1 MKKLFIK
8 VNIMDMKILNMYYTN
23 LKNNI
28 LSLKEELFE
37 MLFLKEGLIT
47 YSGNINNDTLKVLV
61 YLYQLILNHETEPI
75 EIFYKLF
82 KKFDI
87 DFNELQNIISDYNY
101 VIEKGN
107 TNISVTNIKNI
118 QAMLRDIQMN
128 FSMLGYQEY

>member
-1 MKKLFIK
+1 
-8 VNIMDMKILNMYYTN
+8 MDMKILNMYYTN

-37 MLFLKEGLIT
+37 MLFLKEGLII
-47 YSGNINNDTLKVLV
+47 YSEDINNDTLKVLV

-87 DFNELQNIISDYNY
+87 HFNELQNIVSDYNY
-101 VIEKGN
+101 VIKKGN

-118 QAMLRDIQMN
+118 QIMLHDIQMN

>member
-1 MKKLFIK
+1 
-8 VNIMDMKILNMYYTN
+8 MDMKMLNTYYTN

-47 YSGNINNDTLKVLV
+47 YSEDINNDTLKVLV

-82 KKFDI
+82 EKFDI
-87 DFNELQNIISDYNY
+87 DFNELQNIVSDYNY
-101 VIEKGN
+101 VIKKGN

-118 QAMLRDIQMN
+118 QAMLNDIQMN

>member
-37 MLFLKEGLIT
+37 MLFLREGLIV
-47 YSGNINNDTLKVLV
+47 YSEDINNDTLKVLV

-82 KKFDI
+82 EKFDI
-87 DFNELQNIISDYNY
+87 DFNELQNIVSDYNY

-118 QAMLRDIQMN
+118 QTMLHDIQMN

>member
-8 VNIMDMKILNMYYTN
+8 VNIMDIKILNMYYTN

-28 LSLKEELFE
+28 LSLKDELFE

-47 YSGNINNDTLKVLV
+47 YSENINNDTLKVLV

-82 KKFDI
+82 EKFDI
-87 DFNELQNIISDYNY
+87 NFNELQNITSDYTY

-107 TNISVTNIKNI
+107 TNISVTNIKNV
-118 QAMLRDIQMN
+118 QAILRDIQMN

>member
-1 MKKLFIK
+1 
-8 VNIMDMKILNMYYTN
+8 MDMKMLNMYYTS

-37 MLFLKEGLIT
+37 ILFLKEGLIS
-47 YSGNINNDTLKVLV
+47 YSEDINNDTLKVLV
-61 YLYQLILNHETEPI
+61 YLYQLILNHEIEPI
-75 EIFYKLF
+75 IIFNKLF
-82 KKFDI
+82 EKFDLN
-87 DFNELQNIISDYNY
+87 FNELQNIVSDYNY
-101 VIEKGN
+101 VIKKGN

>member
-47 YSGNINNDTLKVLV
+47 YSKDINNDTLKVLI

-75 EIFYKLF
+75 IIFNELF
-82 KKFDI
+82 EKFDI
-87 DFNELQNIISDYNY
+87 NFNELQNIVSDYNY

>member
-8 VNIMDMKILNMYYTN
+8 ANKMDMKMLNMYYNN

-37 MLFLKEGLIT
+37 
-47 YSGNINNDTLKVLV
+47 
-61 YLYQLILNHETEPI
+61 
-75 EIFYKLF
+75 
-82 KKFDI
+82 KFDLN
-87 DFNELQNIISDYNY
+87 FNELQNIVSDYNY

-107 TNISVTNIKNI
+107 TNISVINIKNI
-118 QAMLRDIQMN
+118 QTMLHDIQIN

>member
-8 VNIMDMKILNMYYTN
+8 VNIMDMKMLNMYYTN

-28 LSLKEELFE
+28 LPLKEELFE
-37 MLFLKEGLIT
+37 ILFLKEGLIS
-47 YSGNINNDTLKVLV
+47 YSEDINNDTLKVLV

-82 KKFDI
+82 KKFNI
-87 DFNELQNIISDYNY
+87 NFNELQNIVSDYNY
-101 VIEKGN
+101 IIEKGN

-118 QAMLRDIQMN
+118 QIILRDIQMN
-128 FSMLGYQEY
+128 FGMLGYQEY

>member
-8 VNIMDMKILNMYYTN
+8 VNIMDMKMLNIYYTN

-47 YSGNINNDTLKVLV
+47 YSEDINNDTLKVLV

-82 KKFDI
+82 EKFNLN
-87 DFNELQNIISDYNY
+87 FNELQNIVSDYNH

-107 TNISVTNIKNI
+107 TNISITNVKNV

-128 FSMLGYQEY
+128 FNMLGYQEY

>member
-1 MKKLFIK
+1 
-8 VNIMDMKILNMYYTN
+8 MDMKILNMYYTN

-47 YSGNINNDTLKVLV
+47 YSKDINNDTLKILV
-61 YLYQLILNHETEPI
+61 YLYQLILNHKNEPI

-82 KKFDI
+82 KKFDLN
-87 DFNELQNIISDYNY
+87 FNELQNIVSDYNY

-107 TNISVTNIKNI
+107 TNISVINIKNV
-118 QAMLRDIQMN
+118 QAILLDVQMN
-128 FSMLGYQEY
+128 ISMLGYQEY

>member
-1 MKKLFIK
+1 
-8 VNIMDMKILNMYYTN
+8 MDMKMLNMYYTN

-47 YSGNINNDTLKVLV
+47 YSEDINNDKFKVLV

-82 KKFDI
+82 EKFDI
-87 DFNELQNIISDYNY
+87 NFNELQNIVSDYNY
-101 VIEKGN
+101 VIKKGN
-107 TNISVTNIKNI
+107 TNITVTNVKNV

>member
-1 MKKLFIK
+1 
-8 VNIMDMKILNMYYTN
+8 MDMKMLNMYYTN

-47 YSGNINNDTLKVLV
+47 YSEDINNNTLKVLV
-61 YLYQLILNHETEPI
+61 YLYQLILNHEIEPI

-82 KKFDI
+82 EKFDI
-87 DFNELQNIISDYNY
+87 DFNELQNIVSDYNY

-107 TNISVTNIKNI
+107 TNITVTNIKNI

>member
-1 MKKLFIK
+1 
-8 VNIMDMKILNMYYTN
+8 MDMKMLNMYYTN

-28 LSLKEELFE
+28 LSLKEELFKT
-37 MLFLKEGLIT
+37 LFLKEGLII
-47 YSGNINNDTLKVLV
+47 YSEDINNDTLKVLV

-75 EIFYKLF
+75 IVFNKLF
-82 KKFDI
+82 EKFDI
-87 DFNELQNIISDYNY
+87 NFNELKNIVSDYNH

-118 QAMLRDIQMN
+118 QAILHDIQMN

>member
-1 MKKLFIK
+1 
-8 VNIMDMKILNMYYTN
+8 MDMKMLNMYYTN

-37 MLFLKEGLIT
+37 ILFLKEGLII
-47 YSGNINNDTLKVLV
+47 YSEDINNDTLKVLV

-75 EIFYKLF
+75 IVFNKLF
-82 KKFDI
+82 EKFDI
-87 DFNELQNIISDYNY
+87 DFNELQNIVSDYNY

-107 TNISVTNIKNI
+107 TNISTTNIKNI

>member
-1 MKKLFIK
+1 MKKLFVR
-8 VNIMDMKILNMYYTN
+8 VNIMDMKMLNTYYIN

-47 YSGNINNDTLKVLV
+47 YSKDINNDTLKVLV

-75 EIFYKLF
+75 IIFYKLF
-82 KKFDI
+82 EKFDI
-87 DFNELQNIISDYNY
+87 NFNELQNIVSDYNY
-101 VIEKGN
+101 IIEKGN
-107 TNISVTNIKNI
+107 TDISITNIKNI
-118 QAMLRDIQMN
+118 QVMLRDIQMN

>member
-1 MKKLFIK
+1 
-8 VNIMDMKILNMYYTN
+8 MDMKILNMYYTN

-37 MLFLKEGLIT
+37 ILFLKEGLIT
-47 YSGNINNDTLKVLV
+47 YSEDINNDTLKVLI

-87 DFNELQNIISDYNY
+87 NFNELQNIVSDYNY
-101 VIEKGN
+101 VIEKGD

-118 QAMLRDIQMN
+118 QAILRDTQMN

>member
-8 VNIMDMKILNMYYTN
+8 VNIMDMKMLNMYYTN

-47 YSGNINNDTLKVLV
+47 YSEDINNDTLKVLI

-82 KKFDI
+82 KKFNI
-87 DFNELQNIISDYNY
+87 NFNELQNIVSDYTH
-101 VIEKGN
+101 IIKKGN
-107 TNISVTNIKNI
+107 TNISVTNIENI
-118 QAMLRDIQMN
+118 QAILRDIQMN
-128 FSMLGYQEY
+128 FNMLGYQEY

>member
-1 MKKLFIK
+1 
-8 VNIMDMKILNMYYTN
+8 MDMKILNMYYTN

-47 YSGNINNDTLKVLV
+47 YSEDINNDTLKVLV
-61 YLYQLILNHETEPI
+61 YLYQLILNYETEQI

-87 DFNELQNIISDYNY
+87 NFNELQNIVSDCNY
-101 VIEKGN
+101 IIEKGN
-107 TNISVTNIKNI
+107 TNITIINIKNI
-118 QAMLRDIQMN
+118 QSILRDIQYN
-128 FSMLGYQEY
+128 FNMLGYQEY

>member
-1 MKKLFIK
+1 
-8 VNIMDMKILNMYYTN
+8 MDMKILNMYYTN

-47 YSGNINNDTLKVLV
+47 YSEDINNDTLKVLV

-82 KKFDI
+82 EKFDLN
-87 DFNELQNIISDYNY
+87 FNELQNIVSDYNY
-101 VIEKGN
+101 VIKKGN

>member
-1 MKKLFIK
+1 
-8 VNIMDMKILNMYYTN
+8 MDMKMLNMYYTN

-37 MLFLKEGLIT
+37 MLFLKKGLIS
-47 YSGNINNDTLKVLV
+47 YSEDINNDTLKVLV
-61 YLYQLILNHETEPI
+61 YLYQLILNYETEPI

-82 KKFDI
+82 EKFDI
-87 DFNELQNIISDYNY
+87 NFNELQNIVSDYNY

>member
-1 MKKLFIK
+1 MKKLFIR
-8 VNIMDMKILNMYYTN
+8 VNIMDIKMLNTYYNN

-37 MLFLKEGLIT
+37 MLFLKEGLIS
-47 YSGNINNDTLKVLV
+47 YSEDINNDTLKVLV
-61 YLYQLILNHETEPI
+61 YLYQLILNYETEPI

-82 KKFDI
+82 EKFDI
-87 DFNELQNIISDYNY
+87 NFNELQNIVSDYNY
-101 VIEKGN
+101 IIEKGN

-128 FSMLGYQEY
+128 FNMLGYQEY

>member
-8 VNIMDMKILNMYYTN
+8 VNIMDIKILNMYYTN

-28 LSLKEELFE
+28 LSLKDELFE

-47 YSGNINNDTLKVLV
+47 YSENINNDTLKVLV

-82 KKFDI
+82 EKFDI
-87 DFNELQNIISDYNY
+87 NFNKLQNITSDYTY

-107 TNISVTNIKNI
+107 TNISVTNIKNV
-118 QAMLRDIQMN
+118 QAILRDIQMN

>member
-1 MKKLFIK
+1 
-8 VNIMDMKILNMYYTN
+8 MDMKILNMYYTN

-28 LSLKEELFE
+28 LSLKEKLFE

-47 YSGNINNDTLKVLV
+47 YSEDINNDTLKVLV
-61 YLYQLILNHETEPI
+61 YLYQLILNYETEPI

-107 TNISVTNIKNI
+107 TNITVTNIKNV
-118 QAMLRDIQMN
+118 QAMLHDVQMN
-128 FSMLGYQEY
+128 ISMLGYQEY

>member
-1 MKKLFIK
+1 
-8 VNIMDMKILNMYYTN
+8 MDMKMLNMYYTN

-47 YSGNINNDTLKVLV
+47 YSEDINNDTLKVLV

-82 KKFDI
+82 KKFNI
-87 DFNELQNIISDYNY
+87 DFNELQNIVSDYNY
-101 VIEKGN
+101 IIKKGN

>member
-1 MKKLFIK
+1 
-8 VNIMDMKILNMYYTN
+8 MDMKILNMYYTN

-28 LSLKEELFE
+28 LSLKEELFK
-37 MLFLKEGLIT
+37 MLFLKKGLIT
-47 YSGNINNDTLKVLV
+47 YSKDINNDTLKVLV
-61 YLYQLILNHETEPI
+61 YLYQLILNHETESI

-87 DFNELQNIISDYNY
+87 DFNELQNIVSDYNY

-107 TNISVTNIKNI
+107 TNITVTNIKNI
-118 QAMLRDIQMN
+118 QIMLHDIQMN

>member
-1 MKKLFIK
+1 MKKLFIR
-8 VNIMDMKILNMYYTN
+8 VNIMDMKMLNTYYTN

-47 YSGNINNDTLKVLV
+47 YSEDINNDTLKVLV

-75 EIFYKLF
+75 IIFNKLF
-82 KKFDI
+82 EKFDI
-87 DFNELQNIISDYNY
+87 NFNELQNIVSDYNY

-107 TNISVTNIKNI
+107 TDISITNIKNI

>member
-1 MKKLFIK
+1 MKKLFIR
-8 VNIMDMKILNMYYTN
+8 VNIMDIKMLNMYYTN

-47 YSGNINNDTLKVLV
+47 YSEDINNDTLKVLV

-82 KKFDI
+82 EKFDLN
-87 DFNELQNIISDYNY
+87 FNELQNIVSDYNY
-101 VIEKGN
+101 VIKKGN

>member
-1 MKKLFIK
+1 
-8 VNIMDMKILNMYYTN
+8 MKILNMYYTN

-37 MLFLKEGLIT
+37 MLFLKEGLIS
-47 YSGNINNDTLKVLV
+47 YSEDINNDTLKVLV
-61 YLYQLILNHETEPI
+61 YLYQLILNHKTEPI
-75 EIFYKLF
+75 IVFNKLF
-82 KKFDI
+82 EKFDI
-87 DFNELQNIISDYNY
+87 NFNELQNIVSDYNY

-118 QAMLRDIQMN
+118 QIMLHDIQMN

>member
-1 MKKLFIK
+1 
-8 VNIMDMKILNMYYTN
+8 MDMKILNMYYTN

-37 MLFLKEGLIT
+37 MLFLKEGLIS
-47 YSGNINNDTLKVLV
+47 YSEDINNDTLKVLV
-61 YLYQLILNHETEPI
+61 YLYQLILNHKTEPI
-75 EIFYKLF
+75 IVFNKLF
-82 KKFDI
+82 EKFDI
-87 DFNELQNIISDYNY
+87 NFNELQNIVSDYNY

-118 QAMLRDIQMN
+118 QIMLHDIQMN

>member
-1 MKKLFIK
+1 
-8 VNIMDMKILNMYYTN
+8 MDMKILNMYYTN

-37 MLFLKEGLIT
+37 MLFLKEGLIS
-47 YSGNINNDTLKVLV
+47 YSEDINNDTLKVLV

-75 EIFYKLF
+75 IIFNKLF
-82 KKFDI
+82 EKFDI
-87 DFNELQNIISDYNY
+87 NFNELQNIVSDYNY
-101 VIEKGN
+101 IIEKDN
-107 TNISVTNIKNI
+107 INISVTNIKNI

>member
-1 MKKLFIK
+1 
-8 VNIMDMKILNMYYTN
+8 MDMKILNIYYTN

-28 LSLKEELFE
+28 LSLKEKLFE
-37 MLFLKEGLIT
+37 ILFLKEGLIT
-47 YSGNINNDTLKVLV
+47 YSKNINNDTLKVLV

-87 DFNELQNIISDYNY
+87 NFNELQNIVSDYNY

-128 FSMLGYQEY
+128 FNMLGYQEY